1 MSLVKTS
8 LLNGIAV
15 LVRMLTLLGINKIL
29 AIYVGPL
36 GFAVVGQFYNAVQMI
51 TTFASGAINI
61 GVVRY
66 TAEHAKDEVL
76 LRKTWQ
82 TSGTIALFG
91 SFLASIIIIIFHSQ
105 LAGFFLKDP
114 ALGGVFIWFGSSLVF
129 FVLNTLLLAILNGK
143 KEIRKYVTANIT
155 GSLLSIIL
163 TTWLAISFKLYGALV
178 ALGVYQSI
186 AFFVTFFLCAKSP
199 WFKASYFFGKV
210 DWSIA
215 LNLTKYTMMALTTA
229 IFVPLSHILIRNH
242 IGENLSWVDAGYWE
256 AMWKFSSAYL
266 LFITSTLSV
275 YYLPRIS
282 ELQQP
287 SDIKNEIFNC
297 FKLVIPLSVVGG
309 IVAYFMRDI
318 IIGILF
324 TDEFS
329 AIRDLFFW
337 QLIGDTIKV
346 ASWILGF
353 VYAAKGFVK
362 WYVAS
367 EIICCA
373 TFYLLVVLLQP
384 KFGLEASAIAH
395 AINYVI
401 YFSIVYIGLRPKG
414 YVK

>member
-15 LVRMLTLLGINKIL
+15 MVRMLTLLGINKIL
-29 AIYVGPL
+29 AIYVGPA

-66 TAEHAKDEVL
+66 TAEHAQDEVL

-82 TSGTIALFG
+82 TSGTIALYG
-91 SFLASIIIIIFHSQ
+91 SIVASLLIIIFHQQ
-105 LAGFFLKDP
+105 LAVLFLKDST
-114 ALGGVFIWFGSSLVF
+114 LGGVFIWFGAALVF
-129 FVLNTLLLAILNGK
+129 FVFNTLLLAILNGK
-143 KEIRKYVTANIT
+143 KEIRRYVVANIT
-155 GSLLSIIL
+155 GSLLSLVL
-163 TTWLAISFKLYGALV
+163 TTWMAITYKLYGSLV
-178 ALGVYQSI
+178 ALGIYQSI
-186 AFFVTFFLCAKSP
+186 AFVVTLSLCLRTN
-199 WFKASYFFGKV
+199 WFKLSFLYGEI
-210 DWSIA
+210 DWDIA
-215 LNLTKYTMMALTTA
+215 RNLAKYTVMALTSA

-242 IGENLSWVDAGYWE
+242 IGSNISWVAAGYWE

-282 ELQQP
+282 ELKKTE
-287 SDIKNEIFNC
+287 DLRAEIYNC
-297 FKLVIPLSVVGG
+297 FKFVIPISIAGG
-309 IVAYFMRDI
+309 ILAYNLRDI
-318 IIGILF
+318 IISILF
-324 TDEFS
+324 TGEFS

-337 QLIGDTIKV
+337 QLIGDTLKV

-367 EIICCA
+367 EIFSCL
-373 TFYLLVVLLQP
+373 TFYLLVVFLQP
-384 KFGLEASAIAH
+384 KYGLEASAIAH
-395 AINYVI
+395 AMNYLI
-401 YFSIVYIGLRPKG
+401 YFCIVYVGLRPKG
-414 YVK
+414 YVR